1 VEIYGPR
8 GAVDDKALSFA
19 PYPARGSPPPLPGG
33 GGATPGGVVGKSVM
47 LEWGT
52 QEPD

>member
-1 VEIYGPR
+1 MNLYYVGR
-8 GAVDDKALSFA
+8 AHAQNTTLLDAVS
-19 PYPARGSPPPLPGG
+19 G